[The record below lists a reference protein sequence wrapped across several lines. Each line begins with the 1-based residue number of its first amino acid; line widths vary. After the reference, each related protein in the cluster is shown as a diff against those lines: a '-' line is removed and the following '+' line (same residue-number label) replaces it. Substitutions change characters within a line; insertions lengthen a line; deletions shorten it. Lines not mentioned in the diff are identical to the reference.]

1 MGHADRT
8 TLDLVRANSCT
19 AQLYG
24 GTVGP
29 ADPTT
34 LGYVRAVIFAA
45 QLALLSVATS
55 LNLGQ
60 LIQRVVAG
68 RVLVPTMV
76 VDSEPN
82 ELAAVRVRLLAT
94 TGTRLIHKL
103 SKLVA
108 ALSAS

>member
-45 QLALLSVATS
+45 QF
-55 LNLGQ
+55 
-60 LIQRVVAG
+60 
-68 RVLVPTMV
+68 
-76 VDSEPN
+76 
-82 ELAAVRVRLLAT
+82 
-94 TGTRLIHKL
+94 
-103 SKLVA
+103 
-108 ALSAS
+108 ALSP